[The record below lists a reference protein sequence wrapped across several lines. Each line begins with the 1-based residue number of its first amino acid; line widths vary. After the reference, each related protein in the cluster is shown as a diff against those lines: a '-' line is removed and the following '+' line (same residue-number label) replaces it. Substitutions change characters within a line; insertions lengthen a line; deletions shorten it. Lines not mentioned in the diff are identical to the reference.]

1 MSELV
6 NEVEVETAGDDAQEI
21 LVCATE
27 LFDDAGASYNAR
39 EGRPPVAPPR
49 RYPEYDHHIGLH
61 RPDWATVLEKRPKP
75 GDPQLA
81 ETILAEHRPV
91 LARMRRVLEA
101 LQPQG
106 VQRLRRLE
114 DGDELDLNAAIAA
127 RLDLRLGRQPD
138 PRVMMRQVRNTRDV
152 AVLLLL
158 DLSASTNDPAGVGG
172 QRLLD
177 VTRTATVLMAEAVHR
192 VGDPF
197 ALHGFCS
204 DGRHNVFYQR
214 FKDFT
219 EDWGALAK
227 ARLAGME
234 GQLST
239 RMGAAIRHAGW
250 HLGQQRATRK
260 LLLVLTDG
268 APADIDVREPAH
280 LRHDARAAVAEVT
293 RQGVQPFCLSL
304 DPEADGYVAQIFGA
318 RGYQILNRIDRLP
331 ERLPRLYA
339 GLAR

>member
-1 MSELV
+1 MTS
-6 NEVEVETAGDDAQEI
+6 
-21 LVCATE
+21 
-27 LFDDAGASYNAR
+27 
-39 EGRPPVAPPR
+39 APR
-49 RYPEYDHHIGLH
+49 
-61 RPDWATVLEKRPKP
+61 P
-75 GDPQLA
+75 GDPDLTEA
-81 ETILAEHRPV
+81 ILQAHRPV

-106 VQRLRRLE
+106 VQRVRRLE
-114 DGDELDLNAAIAA
+114 DGDELDLNAAIGAA
-127 RLDLRLGRQPD
+127 VDLRLGRQPD
-138 PRVMMRQVRNTRDV
+138 PRVMMRQRQVTRDV

-158 DLSASTNDPAGVGG
+158 DLSASTNDPAGPGG
-172 QRLLD
+172 RRLLD
-177 VTRTATVLMAEAVHR
+177 LTREATVLLAEAVHR

-214 FKDFT
+214 FKDFA
-219 EDWGALAK
+219 EVWGPGPK

-250 HLGQQRATRK
+250 HLGQQRAARK

-268 APADIDVREPAH
+268 APADIDERAPAH
-280 LRHDARAAVAEVT
+280 LRHDARAAVAAVT

-304 DPEADGYVAQIFGA
+304 DPGADAYVAQIFGP
-318 RGYQILNRIDRLP
+318 RGFQILDRVERLP